1 MIACDVNVLLN
12 AMNVST
18 TEHPEVS
25 EWFENAL
32 NGPTPVGIPSLVFS
46 GYLRIITNPRVFERA
61 LKPEQALESVAAIRT
76 APAFVPIEPGPR
88 HWEIFTDLCRN
99 ADAKG
104 NLVPDAYLAA
114 IAIEHGCEW
123 ITADRGFG
131 RYPGLSWRH
140 PLDRSPN

>member
-12 AMNVST
+12 AQNVALPKQQ
-18 TEHPEVS
+18 EYFD
-25 EWFENAL
+25 WLENAL
-32 NGPTPVGIPSLVFS
+32 NGSVPVGIPSLVFS
-46 GYLRIITNPRVFERA
+46 GYLRIITNHKVFSRFMH
-61 LKPEQALESVAAIRT
+61 PEEALEIIASMRT
-76 APAFVPIEPGPR
+76 APAFVPLEPGPR
-88 HWEIFTDLCRN
+88 HWEIFTELCRK

-131 RYPGLSWRH
+131 RYPGLRWRH
-140 PLDRSPN
+140 PLD